1 MKKIKESNGGKLP
14 HMILDQVLS
23 SADCESTH
31 VTIAISG
38 WLSKQDDKA
47 KKWEGIKKHFQ
58 CGQPSILDNAAAV
71 YGLTWESKSTHD
83 LFRIL
88 GETAAT
94 LVVNGLVV
102 ATTGVMGRLA
112 MLVCSSKGIS
122 DVPRI

>member
-1 MKKIKESNGGKLP
+1 
-14 HMILDQVLS
+14 
-23 SADCESTH
+23 

-38 WLSKQDDKA
+38 WLSKQDNKA

-58 CGQPSILDNAAAV
+58 CGQSSILDNSAV
-71 YGLTWESKSTHD
+71 YGLTWESKSTRD
-83 LFRIL
+83 LFKIL

-94 LVVNGLVV
+94 LFINGLVV

-122 DVPRI
+122 DVPRIQ